1 MDKILNIFLL
11 ILKMLLLLTCFVFTF
26 FIIINMYKRLEKDM
40 IDAFINFVPFFLLF
54 LLFSI
59 NLILRQKSV
68 MQCTFY
74 NITCCLV
81 LTMVLFTVYRTLFD
95 SNMVAFIRLGYN
107 INFNYF
113 ADMIAPIKAML
124 YILCVVNI
132 LLMFNA
138 IDFKKK
144 MEAGLENNNKTV
156 TNKSGK

>member
-40 IDAFINFVPFFLLF
+40 VDAFINFVPFFLLF

-81 LTMVLFTVYRTLFD
+81 LAMVLFTVYRTLFD

-132 LLMFNA
+132 LLMFNE

-144 MEAGLENNNKTV
+144 MEVGLENNSKTV
-156 TNKSGK
+156 TNKSRK